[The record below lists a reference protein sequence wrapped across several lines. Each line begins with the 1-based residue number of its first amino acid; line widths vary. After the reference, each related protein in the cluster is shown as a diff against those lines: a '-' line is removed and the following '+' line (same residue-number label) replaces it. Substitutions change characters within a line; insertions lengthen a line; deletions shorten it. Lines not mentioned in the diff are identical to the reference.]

1 MNTVTSLKNYH
12 MAYPTTAPAPTLTQ
26 SGMLGMILA
35 RQQLRAAR
43 AARRREI
50 GKRLLHSPGEVL
62 SSMWRALTED
72 PAKGLRVAY
81 ELQAREAKELS
92 AAATGLKP
100 RRTPRTSAPR
110 STTPRGKKN
119 SAKKS

>member
-1 MNTVTSLKNYH
+1 MSTTTSLKNYQ

-26 SGMLGMILA
+26 SGALGMVLA

-72 PAKGLRVAY
+72 PAKGLRLAY
-81 ELQAREAKELS
+81 ELQARKAKEVS
-92 AAATGLKP
+92 AAATSPKP
-100 RRTPRTSAPR
+100 RRAPRTSAPR
-110 STTPRGKKN
+110 ATTLRVKKTT
-119 SAKKS
+119 AKKG

>member
-1 MNTVTSLKNYH
+1 MNATTSLKNYQ

-26 SGMLGMILA
+26 SGVLGMILA
-35 RQQLRAAR
+35 RQQLRADR

-62 SSMWRALTED
+62 SSVWRALTED
-72 PAKGLRVAY
+72 PAKGLRLAY
-81 ELQAREAKELS
+81 ELQAREAKDLS
-92 AAATGLKP
+92 ATTTSPKP

-110 STTPRGKKN
+110 ATTPR
-119 SAKKS
+119 AKKTTTKLA